1 MKELIEQLGI
11 NIAISIAGLFGSLLM
26 IGKNAATQWR
36 TTIFSMIS
44 GVACA
49 NYITPI
55 ILDIT
60 RIDIKY
66 QVSVGFVLGFLG
78 LRSVELISKKFVKE
92 IKEDKKE
99 ENGNKSVDK
108 SNS

>member
-1 MKELIEQLGI
+1 MKEFIEQLGI

-26 IGKNAATQWR
+26 IGKTAAQTWK

-60 RIDIKY
+60 RMSEKY
-66 QVSVGFVLGFLG
+66 EVSIGFVLGFLG
-78 LRSVELISKKFVKE
+78 LRSVEIISKKF
-92 IKEDKKE
+92 IKDIK
-99 ENGNKSVDK
+99 NGESRNT